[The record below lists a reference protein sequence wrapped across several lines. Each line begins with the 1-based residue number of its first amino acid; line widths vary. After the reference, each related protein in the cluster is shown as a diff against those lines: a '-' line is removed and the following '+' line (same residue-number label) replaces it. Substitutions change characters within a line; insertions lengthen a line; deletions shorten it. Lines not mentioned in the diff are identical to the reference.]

1 MSTPMRCL
9 KDVLT
14 DGYPCPCPDCWP
26 LPPVRMIG
34 DLTARHLGR
43 TISIP
48 NLHQPGA
55 DWDAPKVTVTGKLDK
70 LTSVP
75 FGCGEVWVGLSPKT
89 VQLDRPLP
97 LTWPCE
103 VKR

>member
-1 MSTPMRCL
+1 MRCL

-14 DGYPCPCPDCWP
+14 EGHPCPCSDCWP

-55 DWDAPKVTVTGKLDK
+55 DWDAPKVTVTGKLDG
-70 LTSVP
+70 LTRVT
-75 FGCGEVWVGLSPKT
+75 FGAGEVFVKLLPKG
-89 VQLDRPLP
+89 VALDRSLP

-103 VKR
+103 VQP